1 MREAG
6 VPPELRP
13 DQVQLKNMRPKQ
25 GATRSGKSI
34 ACLGAL
40 RAFVSNPPKDVHC
53 VCEDDRALIAFSLK
67 ELIDERMQGS
77 NLECFLLDWTFKT
90 NSHGLLL
97 GSVGPVGLVMQK
109 HGPGMRFLPTIFVLA
124 NSEDELSQHLAAQL
138 YLDAAKS
145 WGIKISYGFFACSC
159 YTGVHEPAYMHCELA
174 EKDATKCCL
183 APTTKGARHL
193 AESRSLVSKR
203 LAAWGY
209 ERLDTAAEGNCFF
222 IALAFSAELPLGH
235 DALPAEVCN
244 YLRTFPR
251 EFGPWFDTHWTTYN
265 EYLRNLSRDG
275 VYAWLQPISFFGP

>member
-1 MREAG
+1 MSPYLSPIVSLFALADSALSRLVSPLVSLLKAHKTLMGSSDKGVPTLIGRRSPCASCTKQWCFSLREGHLKVETTGVCAGDKDVTRLKCFHSRAYAKDYTPARALKAMREAG

-109 HGPGMRFLPTIFVLA
+109 HRPGMRFLPTI
-124 NSEDELSQHLAAQL
+124 LSWPTARM
-138 YLDAAKS
+138 
-145 WGIKISYGFFACSC
+145 SC
-159 YTGVHEPAYMHCELA
+159 
-174 EKDATKCCL
+174 
-183 APTTKGARHL
+183 
-193 AESRSLVSKR
+193 RSTWQRS
-203 LAAWGY
+203 
-209 ERLDTAAEGNCFF
+209 C
-222 IALAFSAELPLGH
+222 I
-235 DALPAEVCN
+235 
-244 YLRTFPR
+244 
-251 EFGPWFDTHWTTYN
+251 
-265 EYLRNLSRDG
+265 
-275 VYAWLQPISFFGP
+275 